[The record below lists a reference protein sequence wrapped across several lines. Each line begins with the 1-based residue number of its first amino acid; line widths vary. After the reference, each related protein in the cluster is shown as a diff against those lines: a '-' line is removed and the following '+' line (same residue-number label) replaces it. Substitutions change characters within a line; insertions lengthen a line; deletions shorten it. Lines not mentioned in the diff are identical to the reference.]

1 MRALLKIERFDLV
14 HVNGAAD
21 HRLCMLASM
30 GLRGGRP
37 AIVYTQHT
45 SRSGRSLGA
54 ALRARLATD
63 RVICVS
69 EHTRR
74 GLMRSHYAGCGLRT
88 VKNGV
93 DVDYFTPAT
102 PEEKALSRE
111 RWLRPSQAGC
121 LVVGSNAGTAVYKN
135 WPDMLEAVA
144 MLPGALRR
152 RIVVLIAGEPP
163 NEDRLRY
170 VESLGMQDRATFV
183 GLLDDVRPFLAAL
196 DLGFVLSSRLETI
209 SFACREMMA
218 MGLPVVVSDVG
229 GLPENVEDGVDGW
242 SCRRARRQR
251 CRRCCARRCANPRRL
266 RSWARPRAPGR
277 WPSLDCRVLSRRHRL
292 CTWRRLICRGP
303 AACGPSDG
311 SRWAPPRS
319 GSRTCSSEACLARR
333 HW

>member
-1 MRALLKIERFDLV
+1 
-14 HVNGAAD
+14 
-21 HRLCMLASM
+21 
-30 GLRGGRP
+30 
-37 AIVYTQHT
+37 
-45 SRSGRSLGA
+45 
-54 ALRARLATD
+54 
-63 RVICVS
+63 
-69 EHTRR
+69 
-74 GLMRSHYAGCGLRT
+74 MRSHYAGCGLRT

-196 DLGFVLSSRLETI
+196 DLVSY
-209 SFACREMMA
+209 CRPA
-218 MGLPVVVSDVG
+218 
-229 GLPENVEDGVDGW
+229 W
-242 SCRRARRQR
+242 
-251 CRRCCARRCANPRRL
+251 
-266 RSWARPRAPGR
+266 RPF
-277 WPSLDCRVLSRRHRL
+277 PS
-292 CTWRRLICRGP
+292 P
-303 AACGPSDG
+303 AAK
-311 SRWAPPRS
+311 
-319 GSRTCSSEACLARR
+319 
-333 HW
+333 

>member
-1 MRALLKIERFDLV
+1 M
-14 HVNGAAD
+14 
-21 HRLCMLASM
+21 
-30 GLRGGRP
+30 
-37 AIVYTQHT
+37 
-45 SRSGRSLGA
+45 
-54 ALRARLATD
+54 
-63 RVICVS
+63 
-69 EHTRR
+69 
-74 GLMRSHYAGCGLRT
+74 
-88 VKNGV
+88 
-93 DVDYFTPAT
+93 
-102 PEEKALSRE
+102 
-111 RWLRPSQAGC
+111 
-121 LVVGSNAGTAVYKN
+121 VGSNAGTAVYKN

-242 SCRRARRQR
+242 VVPACAPTAVSEVLREALREPEALEVMGEAARA
-251 CRRCCARRCANPRRL
+251 
-266 RSWARPRAPGR
+266 GR

>member
-1 MRALLKIERFDLV
+1 
-14 HVNGAAD
+14 
-21 HRLCMLASM
+21 
-30 GLRGGRP
+30 
-37 AIVYTQHT
+37 
-45 SRSGRSLGA
+45 
-54 ALRARLATD
+54 
-63 RVICVS
+63 
-69 EHTRR
+69 
-74 GLMRSHYAGCGLRT
+74 MRSHYAGCGLRT

-242 SCRRARRQR
+242 VVPACAPTAVSEVLREAAR
-251 CRRCCARRCANPRRL
+251 
-266 RSWARPRAPGR
+266 
-277 WPSLDCRVLSRRHRL
+277 
-292 CTWRRLICRGP
+292 TRG
-303 AACGPSDG
+303 A
-311 SRWAPPRS
+311 
-319 GSRTCSSEACLARR
+319 
-333 HW
+333 